1 MLGPCAYLQ
10 VDNSS
15 RLTSNLMYEIADKIV
30 SFLPPESIEPQA
42 REQLNNISEMPFV
55 FHHVAVMPDCH
66 LGKGAT
72 VGSVIATKGAIIP
85 AAVGVDVGCGMVAV
99 RTRFFAKDLPDN
111 LDKLRAGIERRIPLG
126 AGAGNKKLT
135 DTAIERVREL
145 KSIAMQDYEKVDK
158 HWITALGSLG
168 SGNHFIEICLDEN
181 DQVWV
186 ALHSGSRGIGNRLAT
201 KHIKIAQKLMDE
213 ESIQLKDRDLAY
225 LTEAT
230 PEFDAYLT
238 DLLWAPDFAR
248 LNREEMMDR
257 VMKELS
263 FAFYDEDGHQ
273 SEIEIERINCH
284 HNFTQQER
292 HFGNT
297 VWITRKGAIQMKRG
311 QRGIIP
317 GSMGT
322 QSYIVSGLE
331 NPLSFNSAP
340 HGAGR
345 RFSRSEAKRRFT
357 MNDLEAA
364 MGDISF
370 RHSKSLID
378 EIPMAYKDIDEV
390 MENSKELVR
399 IDHTLKQVI
408 NVKGD

>member
-1 MLGPCAYLQ
+1 
-10 VDNSS
+10 
-15 RLTSNLMYEIADKIV
+15 MYQLNDHIV
-30 SFLPPESIEPQA
+30 TFLPPESIEPQA
-42 REQLNNISEMPFV
+42 REQLLNISEMPFV

-72 VGSVIATKGAIIP
+72 IGSVIATKGAIIP

-99 RTRFFAKDLPDN
+99 KTKFFAKDLPDN
-111 LDKLRAGIERRIPLG
+111 LEKVRTGIERRIPLG

-135 DTAIERVREL
+135 NTAVKRVGQL
-145 KSIAMQDYEKVDK
+145 KAIATKDYEIVDK
-158 HWITALGSLG
+158 NWITALGSLG

-201 KHIKIAQKLMDE
+201 KHIRVAQRLMEE
-213 ESIQLKDRDLAY
+213 ESIALKDRDLAY
-225 LTEAT
+225 LTEST
-230 PEFDAYLT
+230 TEFDAYIA
-238 DLLWAPDFAR
+238 DLLWAQDFAL

-257 VMKELS
+257 VMQELS
-263 FAFYDEDGHQ
+263 FTFYKEDGHQ

-284 HNFTQQER
+284 HNFTQQEQ
-292 HFGNT
+292 HFGQR
-297 VWITRKGAIQMKRG
+297 VWITRKGAIQMKKD
-311 QRGIIP
+311 QKGIIP

-331 NPLSFNSAP
+331 NPFSFNSAP

-357 MNDLEAA
+357 MDDLKAA

-370 RHSKSLID
+370 RYSKSLID

-390 MENSKELVR
+390 MANSKELVK
-399 IDHTLKQVI
+399 IDHTLRQII
-408 NVKGD
+408 NIKGD